1 MSLRNEPLIS
11 IIIPFLNPG
20 SWLGE
25 AIESVI
31 HQTYTNWELI
41 LVDDGSVEKDT
52 DLAKLYAVNSSGRI
66 TYMEHDGHLNRG
78 LTASRNAGI
87 ALSTGQ
93 FVAFL
98 DADDCWLPDKLVNQL
113 AVFMRYPQ
121 VQMICEASVFWY
133 SWRLSDEKDYVQEIG
148 VEAGLYQPPQLMKQL
163 YPLGEGQPPC
173 PSGILIT
180 KDALLRAG
188 GFEATFSG
196 IYQLYEDQAFLSK
209 VYAREIVYISGEANN
224 KYRKRDDSM
233 SSAAG
238 DESLYKEVRL
248 FYLAWLE
255 KYFLQSSSTSPLV
268 KELINAFRRKL
279 HA

>member
-1 MSLRNEPLIS
+1 MISNEPLIS

-20 SWLGE
+20 SWLAE

-31 HQTYTNWELI
+31 DQTYPNWELI
-41 LVDDGSVEKDT
+41 LVDDGSVEHDT
-52 DLAKLYAVNSSGRI
+52 DLAKLYAMSSSGRI

-87 ALSTGQ
+87 ALSNGR

-98 DADDCWLPDKLVNQL
+98 DADDCWLPHKLAKQL
-113 AVFMRYPQ
+113 GIFKQFPE
-121 VQMICEASVFWY
+121 VQMICEASIFWY
-133 SWRLSDEKDYVQEIG
+133 SWKLSDEKDYVQEIG
-148 VEAGLYQPPQLMKQL
+148 VEEGVYQPPQLMKQL

-173 PSGILIT
+173 PSGIMIT

-188 GFEATFSG
+188 GFETAFSG

-209 VYAREIVYISGEANN
+209 VYAREIVYISGKANN

-248 FYLAWLE
+248 FYLDWLE
-255 KYFLQSSSTSPLV
+255 RYFLQSSSTSPV
-268 KELINAFRRKL
+268 VEELINAFRRKL